1 MLDATENAIGAVEC
15 AIAYRKALPMDEVSQ
30 TVGTVKRLLKAQ
42 GLTYRDVAKALDLSE
57 ASVKRVF
64 SDESF
69 TVERLARIA
78 NLLGYTLSELLAES
92 ASQVPPLRTLTA
104 EQEAKVVGDER
115 LLLVTVCAL
124 NRWTIAE
131 IVVEYRLTRAECLK
145 HLLVLD
151 RMGLIELLPGD
162 RIRPRVARDFDWSPD
177 GPIRR
182 YFMEHALDDFLD
194 SDFSQAEETLEFAQ
208 GMVTESSL
216 AQLRLELRRLR
227 VRMAA
232 LHEESMA
239 APLEQRRGIG
249 LVLALRRWEPSGFK
263 RLRRNATGATG
274 RHR

>member
-1 MLDATENAIGAVEC
+1 
-15 AIAYRKALPMDEVSQ
+15 MDEVSQ
-30 TVGTVKRLLKAQ
+30 AIGAVKRLLKAQ

-69 TVERLARIA
+69 TVDRLARIA
-78 NLLGYTLSELLAES
+78 HLLGYTLAELLSES
-92 ASQVPPLRTLTA
+92 ANQVPALRTLTA
-104 EQEAKVVGDER
+104 EQEAKVVGDNK

-131 IVVEYRLTRAECLK
+131 IVSEYRLTRAECLK
-145 HLLVLD
+145 HLLALD
-151 RMGLIELLPGD
+151 RMGLIELLPAD
-162 RIRPRVARDFDWSPD
+162 RIRPLVARDFDWLPD

-194 SDFSQAEETLEFAQ
+194 SDFNEPEETLEFAQ
-208 GMVTESSL
+208 GLVTESAF
-216 AQLRLELRRLR
+216 AQLRVELRRLR
-227 VRMAA
+227 TRMAA

-249 LVLALRRWEPSGFK
+249 VMLALRRWEPKGFK
-263 RLRRNATGATG
+263 RLRRNVSAATI
-274 RHR
+274 RR

>member
-1 MLDATENAIGAVEC
+1 
-15 AIAYRKALPMDEVSQ
+15 MDEVSR
-30 TVGTVKRLLKAQ
+30 TIGTVKRLLKAQ
-42 GLTYRDVAKALDLSE
+42 ALTYRDVGKALDLSE

-64 SDESF
+64 SEQRF
-69 TVERLARIA
+69 TVERLAQIA
-78 NLLGYTLSELLAES
+78 RLLGFTLAELLAES
-92 ASQVPPLRTLTA
+92 ASQVPSLRTLTA
-104 EQEAKVVGDER
+104 EQEASVVGDQK

-124 NRWTIAE
+124 NRWTLGE
-131 IVVEYRLTRAECLK
+131 IVGEYRLTRAECLK
-145 HLLVLD
+145 YLLVLD

-162 RIRPRVARDFDWSPD
+162 RIRPRVARDFDWLQD

-194 SDFSQAEETLEFAQ
+194 SDFSQAEEALEFAQ
-208 GMVTESSL
+208 GLVTESAL

-227 VRMAA
+227 ARMAA

-249 LVLALRRWEPSGFK
+249 VVLALRRWEPKGFK
-263 RLRRNATGATG
+263 RLRRNATVETA